1 MAWRVLIGA
10 RARKAARRLPQAHR
24 DSLLL
29 FVDALAEEGPVPD
42 EWDVRRLVGREA
54 EYRLRL
60 GGWRV
65 IYRADRDDAT
75 ITITDIGTR
84 GDVY

>member
-10 RARKAARRLPQAHR
+10 GARKAARRLPQAHR

-29 FVDALAEEGPVPD
+29 FVEALTEEGPVPD
-42 EWDVRRLVGREA
+42 KWDVRKLVGREA

-65 IYRADRDDAT
+65 IYRVDRDDTT
-75 ITITDIGTR
+75 ITIMDIATR